1 MSTRIVVTSS
11 SLHTLCRRVDFDA
24 ITAPTGTAS
33 PFAAVYRYARSKLAN
48 ILFTRALSQRLPANV
63 IANVYFPGNVPT
75 GAMDAWK
82 GVAGPL
88 GGMVSAVFKRVG
100 QSLEDGAATAVFLG
114 AAEEVEKGEYRGEY
128 WVPVAKIEE
137 CSAVAMDGALGE
149 RLWAWSEEM
158 GRTVKGETGRADVP
172 AVVESDTAGHVHL
185 AHPTCL
191 TPAQM

>member
-1 MSTRIVVTSS
+1 
-11 SLHTLCRRVDFDA
+11 
-24 ITAPTGTAS
+24 
-33 PFAAVYRYARSKLAN
+33 
-48 ILFTRALSQRLPANV
+48 
-63 IANVYFPGNVPT
+63 
-75 GAMDAWK
+75 MDAWK
-82 GVAGPL
+82 GVVGPL

-128 WVPVAKIEE
+128 WVPVAKIEA

-158 GRTVKGETGRADVP
+158 GRAVKGEARRVEVP
-172 AVVESDTAGHVHL
+172 AGVESDTAGHVHL